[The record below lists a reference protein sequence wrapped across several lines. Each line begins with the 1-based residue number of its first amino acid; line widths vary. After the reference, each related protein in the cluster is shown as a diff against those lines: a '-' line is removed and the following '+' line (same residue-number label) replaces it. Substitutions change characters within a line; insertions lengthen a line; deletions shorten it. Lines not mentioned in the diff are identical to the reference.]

1 MKLIIYGTY
10 LDISILS
17 QIKISMKTNV
27 NYLTIVQPRQVE
39 IYRNLFVATFQIL
52 SAFSLISRMVLTSTN
67 INSIL
72 SWNKEIHMLATTLI
86 SKPNTYFGDIFLFS
100 YHFRICTLLTR
111 YQIID
116 NKRLVYG
123 ILPANCYFEIS
134 IRAYLYP
141 YHYTKICCI

>member
-1 MKLIIYGTY
+1 MENFFFLLFHRGCQLTRVIKYTCAIALGVFCINFCIFLSQIVQIMMIYMDLSLLLIFLQETYGQLYSDIKCMKLIIYGTY

-72 SWNKEIHMLATTLI
+72 S
-86 SKPNTYFGDIFLFS
+86 
-100 YHFRICTLLTR
+100 
-111 YQIID
+111 
-116 NKRLVYG
+116 
-123 ILPANCYFEIS
+123 
-134 IRAYLYP
+134 
-141 YHYTKICCI
+141 